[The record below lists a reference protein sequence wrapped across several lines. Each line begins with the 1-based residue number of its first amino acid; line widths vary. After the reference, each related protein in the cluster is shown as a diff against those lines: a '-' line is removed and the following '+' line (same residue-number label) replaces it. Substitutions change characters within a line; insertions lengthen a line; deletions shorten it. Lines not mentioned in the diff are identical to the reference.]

1 MNVID
6 SALDL
11 LDNMATFESA
21 EVSGKVR

>member
-1 MNVID
+1 VID

-11 LDNMATFESA
+11 LENMATFESA